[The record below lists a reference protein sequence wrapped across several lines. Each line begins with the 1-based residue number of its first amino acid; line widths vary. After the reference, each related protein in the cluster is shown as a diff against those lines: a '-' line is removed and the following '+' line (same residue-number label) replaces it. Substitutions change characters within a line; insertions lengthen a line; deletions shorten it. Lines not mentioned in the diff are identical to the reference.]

1 MVVGESGLGK
11 STLVKKS
18 FHDLAA
24 KMIETYDSDDDD
36 EDDVEFTLLLSL
48 EKFGLGSRLRHFS
61 LFTQN
66 HLLSLFT

>member
-18 FHDLAA
+18 FQDGAA

-36 EDDVEFTLLLSL
+36 EDDVEFTLL
-48 EKFGLGSRLRHFS
+48 
-61 LFTQN
+61 
-66 HLLSLFT
+66 